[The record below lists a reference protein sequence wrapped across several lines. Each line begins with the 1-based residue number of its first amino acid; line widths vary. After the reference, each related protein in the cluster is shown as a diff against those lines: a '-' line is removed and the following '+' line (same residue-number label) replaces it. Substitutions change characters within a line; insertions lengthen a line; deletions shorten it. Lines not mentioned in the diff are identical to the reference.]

1 MMRMSSELLLSL
13 GRTDARPGVSFGTTS
28 GDFSSRWFNCR
39 SLDGLLS
46 GPRQARKSVVGSSSS
61 ERCRSLLESPA
72 VQRELLDEDAI
83 GSCDGAGDHGNS
95 VDHSLKF
102 QAQVSIRT

>member
-1 MMRMSSELLLSL
+1 MSSAVLLSL
-13 GRTDARPGVSFGTTS
+13 GRTDARLGVPFGTTS
-28 GDFSSRWFNCR
+28 GDFPSRWFHFR
-39 SLDGLLS
+39 SGDVLLS

-72 VQRELLDEDAI
+72 IQRELLDEDAV
-83 GSCDGAGDHGNS
+83 GSCDGAGNHRDP
-95 VDHSLKF
+95 VDHSLNF